1 MREGPPDVDGPL
13 SNIIPQKIFKSM
25 IELYLSKVTE
35 SSESEQA
42 GKLYARVSYKQ
53 TMTVQ
58 DMAHHMAE
66 HNTAFSEGTITGIL
80 IDFVKCIREQVLN
93 GNTVKIDNLA
103 IFKATVEGNGLE
115 TMYDAASD
123 KVASATIGNLGEGAK
138 TGPAV
143 KTIKLL
149 AQSTGDFT
157 RDELK
162 KDAKLSW
169 TDKTKAE
176 IAAAKAAAQGGSSAG
191 NGGDSGNS
199 GNGGSGNGGGNS
211 GGNSGDSGQ
220 SQQATTFALTISK
233 TGIGSASV
241 TKDGNAIASGA
252 SLNEDDEVA
261 ISITPAEGQ
270 VPTATV
276 NGSEIELTEDN
287 GVYSGSFA
295 MPGQAS
301 TLIINTGEG
310 EDDDYDPNA

>member
-1 MREGPPDVDGPL
+1 
-13 SNIIPQKIFKSM
+13 M

-123 KVASATIGNLGEGAK
+123 KMASATVGSLQEGAK
-138 TGPAV
+138 TGAAV
-143 KTIKLL
+143 KVIKLL
-149 AQSTGDFT
+149 AQSTGEFT

-199 GNGGSGNGGGNS
+199 GSGGSDNGGGNS
-211 GGNSGDSGQ
+211 GDSSQ
-220 SQQATTFALTISK
+220 SQQTATTYALTISK
-233 TGIGSASV
+233 TGVGSATV

-252 SLNEDDEVA
+252 SLSEDDEVA